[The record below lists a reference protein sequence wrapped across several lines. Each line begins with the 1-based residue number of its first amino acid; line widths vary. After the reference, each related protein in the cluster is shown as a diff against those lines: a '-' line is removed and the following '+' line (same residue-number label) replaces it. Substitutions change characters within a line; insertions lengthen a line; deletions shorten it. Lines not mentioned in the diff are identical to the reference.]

1 MPSTTSPMS
10 EPALDPALAELFA
23 IAGAP
28 EGYARRAADRL
39 GARAAELLREDPW
52 RLLRVPGVRPDQA
65 DHFAR
70 RVLER
75 LGERPRPDDPRRGR
89 ALVVHVLT
97 EAARRGHTA
106 MTPQAVRSALGA
118 LRAPDA
124 DRAIEAA
131 LDGAEVVPLLEEPD
145 FDAPEGEEPPEP
157 EESLGLARYALAEE
171 AAGEGLRRLTATAG
185 PLLPEETVRSLRAE
199 LPEDRALAF
208 TAADRTGVSVLHGA
222 PDDVEQTALLIARGF
237 AGQGVDVA
245 VVSAT
250 MTAARHLGA
259 GTGLYGLLE
268 ASCPPGAAAGTV
280 AFGRDGRRPLEA
292 GLVIVPDAQALDV
305 EAVGALVEACADG
318 THLVLGGDPAALP
331 SAGPGRVLADLAA
344 SETVPVIDL
353 EPGDGPLAEFTGAVR
368 NGGLATVEAPD
379 REVVVVPTRSER
391 EAVHRAVQLVTDS
404 IPRALGIPARDVQ
417 VVTPLTGGEAGA
429 GALNAA
435 LKARLNPG
443 PGVCGGFDPGDRVIV
458 AVPVEGV
465 AAGEI
470 GTVADA
476 SPAGLRVA
484 FGADGDPVAVPA
496 TALSRLRHGW
506 AAPIALARTARPPA
520 VVAVL
525 PQEAAGALSRPLAVT
540 AFGLARRHLSVVHNA
555 GAALARAVREETGAP
570 RETRLVRLLRQ

>member
-1 MPSTTSPMS
+1 MS
-10 EPALDPALAELFA
+10 EPVLDPALAELFA
-23 IAGAP
+23 TAGVP

-52 RLLRVPGVRPDQA
+52 RLLRVPGVRPEQA

-75 LGERPRPDDPRRGR
+75 LGEQPRPDDPRRGR

-118 LRAPDA
+118 LRVPDP

-131 LDGAEVVPLLEEPD
+131 LDEAEVVPLLEEPD
-145 FDAPEGEEPPEP
+145 LDALEEDEDLPEP

-171 AAGEGLRRLTATAG
+171 AAAEGLRRLTATAG
-185 PLLPEETVRSLRAE
+185 PLLPDETVRSLRSG
-199 LPEDRALAF
+199 LPEDRALAV
-208 TAADRTGVSVLHGA
+208 TAAARTGVSVLHGA
-222 PDDVEQTALLIARGF
+222 PGDVERTAVLIARAF

-245 VVSAT
+245 VASAT
-250 MTAARHLGA
+250 MTAARYLGG

-268 ASCPPGAAAGTV
+268 AACPPGAPGGAV
-280 AFGRDGRRPLEA
+280 AFGRGEQRPLEA
-292 GLVIVPDAQALDV
+292 GLVVVPDAQALDV
-305 EAVGALVEACADG
+305 ETAAALVEACADG

-331 SAGPGRVLADLAA
+331 SVGPGRVLADLAG

-353 EPGDGPLAEFTGAVR
+353 EPEGGPLAEFAAAARRGE
-368 NGGLATVEAPD
+368 LATVDAPG
-379 REVVVVPTRSER
+379 REVVVVPAGSEQ

-404 IPRALGIPARDVQ
+404 IPRALGIPVEDVQ
-417 VVTPLTGGEAGA
+417 VVTPLAGGQAGA
-429 GALNAA
+429 AALNAA
-435 LKARLNPG
+435 LKERLNPG

-470 GTVADA
+470 GTVVDA

-484 FGADGDPVAVPA
+484 FAAGAEPVAIPA
-496 TALSRLRHGW
+496 AALPRLRHGW
-506 AAPIALARTARPPA
+506 AAVPGLARAARPPA

-525 PQEAAGALSRPLAVT
+525 PQEAAGSLSRPLAVT

-555 GAALARAVREETGAP
+555 GAALARAVREQTGAP
-570 RETRLVRLLRQ
+570 RETRLARLLRQ